1 MRIYL
6 IRHSMT
12 KGNKEKRY
20 IGTTDESLC
29 LEGIQLLEERK
40 GMYPEVTYVYVSPMK
55 RCVQTAEIIYPEMMK
70 AGAYS
75 CNEKLRECDFGL
87 FENHNYI
94 ELSGCPEYQAWID
107 SGGKLPF
114 PEGESREAFIRRTLE
129 GFREVVR
136 DAQAHDRETIAVV
149 AHGGT
154 IMSIMERYAVKEDG
168 TPAGSYYDYQI
179 KNGEG
184 YELRISE
191 NDIYDDCDRGGL
203 CSGSDLRGSK
213 MAVSSGEA
221 DRASDIGNRKNYQKL
236 PANKTGE
243 RIGGGILVL
252 VVVTVSTGVPAVILS
267 VAYKYFWQLG
277 LALESFWCYQILATK
292 SLKVESDRVYI
303 ALKDK
308 GLEAGRKAVSMIVGR
323 DTQNLTEEGVTKAAV
338 ETVAENTSD
347 GVIAPLFYMLIGGA
361 VLGFTYKAINT
372 MDSMVGYKNDKY
384 QWFGTAAAKLDDV
397 VNFIPARVSAVL
409 MILAA
414 YLTGMDG
421 KNAAC
426 IFRRDRFNHKSPN
439 SAQTEAV
446 MAGALDVQLAG
457 DAWYFGKLHKKPTI
471 GDPVR
476 EMELLDIRRS
486 HKLLYGTAM
495 LGLILGIILR
505 ILVL

>member
-1 MRIYL
+1 M
-6 IRHSMT
+6 
-12 KGNKEKRY
+12 
-20 IGTTDESLC
+20 
-29 LEGIQLLEERK
+29 
-40 GMYPEVTYVYVSPMK
+40 
-55 RCVQTAEIIYPEMMK
+55 
-70 AGAYS
+70 
-75 CNEKLRECDFGL
+75 
-87 FENHNYI
+87 
-94 ELSGCPEYQAWID
+94 
-107 SGGKLPF
+107 
-114 PEGESREAFIRRTLE
+114 
-129 GFREVVR
+129 
-136 DAQAHDRETIAVV
+136 
-149 AHGGT
+149 
-154 IMSIMERYAVKEDG
+154 
-168 TPAGSYYDYQI
+168 
-179 KNGEG
+179 
-184 YELRISE
+184 
-191 NDIYDDCDRGGL
+191 
-203 CSGSDLRGSK
+203 
-213 MAVSSGEA
+213 
-221 DRASDIGNRKNYQKL
+221 
-236 PANKTGE
+236 
-243 RIGGGILVL
+243 L

-277 LALESFWCYQILATK
+277 LALESFWCYQIFATK

-303 ALKDK
+303 ALKDR

-361 VLGFTYKAINT
+361 VLGFAYKAINT
-372 MDSMVGYKNDKY
+372 MDSMVGYKNDRY

-409 MILAA
+409 MIAA
-414 YLTGMDG
+414 SYLTGMDG
-421 KNAAC
+421 KNAAR

>member
-1 MRIYL
+1 M
-6 IRHSMT
+6 
-12 KGNKEKRY
+12 
-20 IGTTDESLC
+20 
-29 LEGIQLLEERK
+29 
-40 GMYPEVTYVYVSPMK
+40 
-55 RCVQTAEIIYPEMMK
+55 
-70 AGAYS
+70 
-75 CNEKLRECDFGL
+75 
-87 FENHNYI
+87 
-94 ELSGCPEYQAWID
+94 
-107 SGGKLPF
+107 
-114 PEGESREAFIRRTLE
+114 
-129 GFREVVR
+129 
-136 DAQAHDRETIAVV
+136 
-149 AHGGT
+149 
-154 IMSIMERYAVKEDG
+154 
-168 TPAGSYYDYQI
+168 
-179 KNGEG
+179 
-184 YELRISE
+184 
-191 NDIYDDCDRGGL
+191 
-203 CSGSDLRGSK
+203 
-213 MAVSSGEA
+213 
-221 DRASDIGNRKNYQKL
+221 
-236 PANKTGE
+236 
-243 RIGGGILVL
+243 L

-267 VAYKYFWQLG
+267 VAYKYFWKLG
-277 LALESFWCYQILATK
+277 LALESFWCYQIFATK

-457 DAWYFGKLHKKPTI
+457 DAWYFGKLVKKPTI
-471 GDPVR
+471 GENLRPV
-476 EMELLDIRRS
+476 EAADITRINRM
-486 HKLLYGTAM
+486 M
-495 LGLILGIILR
+495 LVASLIA
-505 ILVL
+505 LVLFLAVRCVLCILL

>member
-1 MRIYL
+1 MNLEFQR
-6 IRHSMT
+6 MT
-12 KGNKEKRY
+12 Y
-20 IGTTDESLC
+20 
-29 LEGIQLLEERK
+29 
-40 GMYPEVTYVYVSPMK
+40 M
-55 RCVQTAEIIYPEMMK
+55 
-70 AGAYS
+70 
-75 CNEKLRECDFGL
+75 
-87 FENHNYI
+87 
-94 ELSGCPEYQAWID
+94 
-107 SGGKLPF
+107 
-114 PEGESREAFIRRTLE
+114 
-129 GFREVVR
+129 
-136 DAQAHDRETIAVV
+136 TIAIAAGFVLDLIFGDPRWLYHPV
-149 AHGGT
+149 RLIGHLISGT
-154 IMSIMERYAVKEDG
+154 ER
-168 TPAGSYYDYQI
+168 I
-179 KNGEG
+179 IRN
-184 YELRISE
+184 
-191 NDIYDDCDRGGL
+191 C
-203 CSGSDLRGSK
+203 
-213 MAVSSGEA
+213 
-221 DRASDIGNRKNYQKL
+221 L

-267 VAYKYFWQLG
+267 VAYKYFWQFG

-361 VLGFTYKAINT
+361 VLGFAYKAINT
-372 MDSMVGYKNDKY
+372 MDSMVGYKNDRY

-409 MILAA
+409 MIVAS

-421 KNAAC
+421 KNAAR

>member
-129 GFREVVR
+129 GFWEVVR

-184 YELRISE
+184 YELILA
-191 NDIYDDCDRGGL
+191 DAAACDR
-203 CSGSDLRGSK
+203 RRR
-213 MAVSSGEA
+213 
-221 DRASDIGNRKNYQKL
+221 RAASAF
-236 PANKTGE
+236 P
-243 RIGGGILVL
+243 
-252 VVVTVSTGVPAVILS
+252 
-267 VAYKYFWQLG
+267 
-277 LALESFWCYQILATK
+277 
-292 SLKVESDRVYI
+292 
-303 ALKDK
+303 
-308 GLEAGRKAVSMIVGR
+308 VGR
-323 DTQNLTEEGVTKAAV
+323 AAPFKKD
-338 ETVAENTSD
+338 A
-347 GVIAPLFYMLIGGA
+347 GCRRQGGA
-361 VLGFTYKAINT
+361 PASRKRGGAGP
-372 MDSMVGYKNDKY
+372 SGGY
-384 QWFGTAAAKLDDV
+384 
-397 VNFIPARVSAVL
+397 
-409 MILAA
+409 
-414 YLTGMDG
+414 
-421 KNAAC
+421 
-426 IFRRDRFNHKSPN
+426 RRR
-439 SAQTEAV
+439 
-446 MAGALDVQLAG
+446 
-457 DAWYFGKLHKKPTI
+457 TI
-471 GDPVR
+471 DHGGR
-476 EMELLDIRRS
+476 
-486 HKLLYGTAM
+486 
-495 LGLILGIILR
+495 
-505 ILVL
+505 